1 MDELV
6 GGAAVRPERLLGLR
20 RPARQQRPRLATQL
34 QRQTNLKP
42 GNRYKDKRIL
52 YGTHIRACCT
62 KNQFATATDLNNAI
76 TDQSTNFTRTSSEL
90 PYNTSTMGYRDNTI
104 KQEI

>member
-34 QRQTNLKP
+34 QRQTNLQQGKVI
-42 GNRYKDKRIL
+42 RIKGYCMVL
-52 YGTHIRACCT
+52 ILENVALR
-62 KNQFATATDLNNAI
+62 
-76 TDQSTNFTRTSSEL
+76 TNFTLHVRTYSEL
-90 PYNTSTMGYRDNTI
+90 PYNISTMDIETI
-104 KQEI
+104 P

>member
-42 GNRYKDKRIL
+42 GKSY
-52 YGTHIRACCT
+52 IRAV
-62 KNQFATATDLNNAI
+62 L
-76 TDQSTNFTRTSSEL
+76 
-90 PYNTSTMGYRDNTI
+90 
-104 KQEI
+104 